1 MAAPAQSVRR
11 SAAPPAAARKSP
23 TSKTAAAKA
32 AGKKSAVPKPA
43 VSARGKAPQPA
54 KAAPRQALAKSAVA
68 KKKVAAKP
76 ARTPTVSRG
85 KAVSPPKKS
94 APSVSLG
101 RPKVVG
107 EELLDLVF
115 KEDFHARQIF
125 VFLGVRTVREL
136 EDFGPQQILD
146 KAAQPLK
153 ETIDRI
159 RRRLA
164 LLNRAL
170 RDDQE
175 FAIRFLE
182 RLATETTP

>member
-11 SAAPPAAARKSP
+11 SAAPAAAARKSP

-32 AGKKSAVPKPA
+32 AAGKSAVPKPT

-54 KAAPRQALAKSAVA
+54 KAAPHQALAKSPVA

-76 ARTPTVSRG
+76 APTPTVSRG

-170 RDDQE
+170 REDQE

>member
-1 MAAPAQSVRR
+1 MPA
-11 SAAPPAAARKSP
+11 
-23 TSKTAAAKA
+23 
-32 AGKKSAVPKPA
+32 
-43 VSARGKAPQPA
+43 
-54 KAAPRQALAKSAVA
+54 
-68 KKKVAAKP
+68 
-76 ARTPTVSRG
+76 VSRG
-85 KAVSPPKKS
+85 KT
-94 APSVSLG
+94 APQRKQVAPRVSLG

-136 EDFGPQQILD
+136 EEFGPQQILD

-164 LLNRAL
+164 MLNRAL
-170 RDDQE
+170 CEDQD
-175 FAIRFLE
+175 FAVRFLE
-182 RLATETTP
+182 RVAAEGPP